1 MDENELKALY
11 ALFLVLFA
19 FVAFFSTVLIF
30 VWVEKRDWKKRKK
43 ALFEELSHHKYE
55 KKKLEEEK
63 EELKKKHTNEK
74 ANQEL
79 SFGSE
84 LADIKE
90 HHEKQISKLEYEL
103 RNPRMAA
110 EKKQKKIETLKL
122 TIEELE
128 GKVRY
133 KDSEREDLLK
143 KVAWKESERS
153 SLAQKLKRREAPFSP
168 IKEQLET
175 TRKELEE
182 KKKTLQY
189 KELRIKNEREG
200 NEFLHQLLRV
210 LKKQAVV
217 ERLKERKFSYF
228 FSSLGEDC
236 ELWGWGWDGDT
247 AIIEIPEDVDM
258 FDPETCGFDDEEETY
273 VESFN
278 KGSFKIIPGV
288 AKEIRRILRE
298 EEEKQAMT
306 QKDVVTKEYTPQ
318 ELTTMKEKGQSY
330 RQISEVTGLKLGT
343 VKGRLGKYR
352 KKLREVEE
360 NSTKTEERNTKEPK
374 S

>member
-11 ALFLVLFA
+11 ALFYVLFA
-19 FVAFFSTVLIF
+19 LLAFFGF
-30 VWVEKRDWKKRKK
+30 VWILGWVEKSFWKKEKR
-43 ALFEELSHHKYE
+43 AVLGELRHLGYE
-55 KKKLEEEK
+55 KKKLEDEK
-63 EELKKKHTNEK
+63 EELKKRHSDEK
-74 ANQEL
+74 AKREQV
-79 SFGSE
+79 FDSE
-84 LADIKE
+84 LVNIKE
-90 HHEKQISKLEYEL
+90 HHEKQISKLEDEL
-103 RNPRMAA
+103 KNPRRAT
-110 EKKQKKIETLKL
+110 EKKQKKIENLKL

-128 GKVRY
+128 GKLRY

-153 SLAQKLKRREAPFSP
+153 SLAQKLKRREASLSP

-175 TRKELEE
+175 TRQELEE
-182 KKKTLQY
+182 KQKTLQY
-189 KELRIKNEREG
+189 KELRIKNESEG

-217 ERLKERKFSYF
+217 EHLKERKFSYF

-236 ELWGWGWDGDT
+236 ELWGWDGDT

-298 EEEKQAMT
+298 EKEKQAIT
-306 QKDVVTKEYTPQ
+306 QKDVVTKEYTPK

-330 RQISEVTGLKLGT
+330 RQISELTGLKLGT
-343 VKGRLGKYR
+343 VKGRIGKYR
-352 KKLREVEE
+352 KKLREAEE
-360 NSTKTEERNTKEPK
+360 NSTKTEERNTK
-374 S
+374 